1 MLPITEK
8 AHIFAYHKR
17 TKTVEIEQNLWG
29 FSPEGEGGLLYTM
42 RNASGGEVLL
52 TNAGAAL
59 VGVRLPNG
67 DGSLCNVVAGYDTF
81 AEYVEDTVGMGKI
94 IGRTSGVITRG
105 RLVID
110 EQTSRLAVNQPPH
123 HVDGGRKGF
132 GARMW
137 EARTEVNRVVFA
149 LESAAG
155 DEGYPS
161 GLRTEVIYDWDDDN
175 RLEVTVV
182 AQADGATPIDIT
194 TAPLFDLSG
203 KFTPESISRH
213 RLQVNA
219 SRYVA
224 MRGDNAPTGELPTV
238 EVTDL
243 DFRSERELG
252 DLDTF
257 DGLIGER
264 GGLDHW
270 LVVDGWQ
277 RSILSQVATLAD
289 PQSGRTM
296 NLYSSQP
303 ALHLYSANAMSG
315 SGAKRDGREYED
327 HSAIALHCMALPD
340 AVNHAE
346 FPSIVMQAGELYV
359 QKTVYEFL

>member
-1 MLPITEK
+1 M
-8 AHIFAYHKR
+8 
-17 TKTVEIEQNLWG
+17 EIEQNLWG

-67 DGSLCNVVAGYDTF
+67 DGSLTDVVAGYDSF
-81 AEYVEDTVGMGKI
+81 AEYIDDTVGMGKI
-94 IGRTSGVITRG
+94 IGRTSGVISRG
-105 RLVID
+105 KLTIG
-110 EQTSRLAVNQPPH
+110 EQTSRLSINRPPH

-132 GARMW
+132 GVRMW
-137 EARTEVNRVVFA
+137 EARAEVNRVVFA

-182 AQADGATPIDIT
+182 AQADGTTPIDIS

-203 KFTPESISRH
+203 EFTPESVSRH
-213 RLQVNA
+213 RLQVAA

-224 MRGDNAPTGELPTV
+224 MRGDNVPTGELPTV
-238 EVTDL
+238 EATDL
-243 DFRSERELG
+243 DFREEREVG

-270 LVVDGWQ
+270 LVIDGWQ
-277 RSILSQVATLAD
+277 RSILAHVATLSD

-296 NLYSSQP
+296 RVYSSQP

-315 SGAKRDGREYED
+315 SGARRGEHEYED
-327 HSAIALHCMALPD
+327 HSALALHCMALPD
-340 AVNHAE
+340 AVNRAE
-346 FPSIVMQAGELYV
+346 FPSTMFEAGELYV

>member
-1 MLPITEK
+1 M
-8 AHIFAYHKR
+8 YKR
-17 TKTVEIEQNLWG
+17 KENVEIEQNLWG

-67 DGSLCNVVAGYDTF
+67 DGSLCNVVAGYDSF
-81 AEYVEDTVGMGKI
+81 AEYVDDTVGMGKI
-94 IGRTSGVITRG
+94 IGRTSGVISRG
-105 RLVID
+105 RLVIG
-110 EQTSRLAVNQPPH
+110 EQTSRLAVNRPPH
-123 HVDGGRKGF
+123 HADGGRKGF

-149 LESAAG
+149 LESVAG

-175 RLEVTVV
+175 RLEITVV

-194 TAPLFDLSG
+194 TAPMFDLSG
-203 KFTPESISRH
+203 EFTPASIARH

-224 MRGDNAPTGELPTV
+224 MRGDNVPTGELPTV
-238 EVTDL
+238 EATDL
-243 DFRSERELG
+243 DFRSEREVG

-270 LVVDGWQ
+270 LAVDGWQ
-277 RSILSQVATLAD
+277 RSILAHVATLTD
-289 PQSGRTM
+289 PQSGRKM
-296 NLYSSQP
+296 NVYSSQP

-315 SGAKRDGREYED
+315 SGAQRDGREYED
-327 HSAIALHCMALPD
+327 HSALALHCMALPD
-340 AVNHAE
+340 AVNRAE
-346 FPSIVMQAGELYV
+346 FPSIVMEAGELYV

>member
-1 MLPITEK
+1 MLNDFEQ
-8 AHIFAYHKR
+8 
-17 TKTVEIEQNLWG
+17 VEIEQNLWG

-67 DGSLCNVVAGYDTF
+67 NGELIDVVAGYDSF
-81 AEYVEDTVGMGKI
+81 AEYVDDTVGMGKI
-94 IGRTSGVITRG
+94 IGRTSGTITRG
-105 RLVID
+105 RLVIGD
-110 EQTSRLAVNQPPH
+110 QTSRLAINRPPH

-137 EARTEVNRVVFA
+137 EARAEVNRVVFA
-149 LESAAG
+149 LESADG

-161 GLRTEVIYDWDDDN
+161 ALRTEVIYDWDDDN

-182 AQADGATPIDIT
+182 AQADGSTPIDIT

-203 KFTPESISRH
+203 EFTSASISRH

-224 MRGDNAPTGELPTV
+224 MRGDNVPTGELPTV
-238 EVTDL
+238 EATDI
-243 DFRSERELG
+243 DYREERELG
-252 DLDTF
+252 DLDSF

-270 LVVDGWQ
+270 LVIDGWQ
-277 RSILSQVATLAD
+277 RSILAQVASLSD
-289 PQSGRTM
+289 PQSGRKM
-296 NLYSSQP
+296 NVYSSQP
-303 ALHLYSANAMSG
+303 SLHLYSANAMSG
-315 SGAKRDGREYED
+315 SGAKRGDREYED

-340 AVNHAE
+340 AVNRAE
-346 FPSIVMQAGELYV
+346 FPSTLFEAGELYV

>member
-1 MLPITEK
+1 M
-8 AHIFAYHKR
+8 
-17 TKTVEIEQNLWG
+17 KTVEIEQNIWG

-67 DGSLCNVVAGYDTF
+67 DGTLTNVVAGYGSF
-81 AEYVEDTVGMGKI
+81 AEYIDDTVGMGKI
-94 IGRTSGVITRG
+94 IGRTSGVISRG
-105 RLVID
+105 RLTID
-110 EQTSRLAVNQPPH
+110 GQTTRLAVNRPPH

-149 LESAAG
+149 LDSAAG
-155 DEGYPS
+155 DEGYPA

-175 RLEVTVV
+175 RLEITVV

-194 TAPLFDLSG
+194 AAPMFDLSG
-203 KFTPESISRH
+203 EFTPSSVARH

-224 MRGDNAPTGELPTV
+224 MRGDNVPTGELPTV
-238 EVTDL
+238 EDTDL
-243 DFRSERELG
+243 DFRSEREVG

-277 RSILSQVATLAD
+277 RSILAEVATLTD

-296 NLYSSQP
+296 NVYSSQP
-303 ALHLYSANAMSG
+303 ALHLDSANAMSG
-315 SGAKRDGREYED
+315 SGARRDNREYED
-327 HSAIALHCMALPD
+327 HSAIVLHCMALPD
-340 AVNHAE
+340 AVNQPD
-346 FPSIVMQAGELYV
+346 FPSIVMPAGELYV

>member
-1 MLPITEK
+1 M
-8 AHIFAYHKR
+8 
-17 TKTVEIEQNLWG
+17 EIEQNLWG

-67 DGSLCNVVAGYDTF
+67 DGSLTDVVAGYDSF
-81 AEYVEDTVGMGKI
+81 AEYIDDTVGMGKI
-94 IGRTSGVITRG
+94 IGRTSGVISRG
-105 RLVID
+105 KLTIG
-110 EQTSRLAVNQPPH
+110 EQTSRLSINRPPH

-137 EARTEVNRVVFA
+137 EARAEVNRVVFA
-149 LESAAG
+149 LESTAG

-182 AQADGATPIDIT
+182 AQADGATPIDIS

-203 KFTPESISRH
+203 EFTPESVSRH
-213 RLQVNA
+213 RLQVAA

-224 MRGDNAPTGELPTV
+224 MRGDNVPTGELPTV
-238 EVTDL
+238 EATDL
-243 DFRSERELG
+243 DFREEREVG

-270 LVVDGWQ
+270 LVIDGWQ
-277 RSILSQVATLAD
+277 RSILAHVATLSD

-296 NLYSSQP
+296 RVYSSQP

-315 SGAKRDGREYED
+315 SGARRGEHEYED
-327 HSAIALHCMALPD
+327 HSALALHCMALPD
-340 AVNHAE
+340 AVNRAE
-346 FPSIVMQAGELYV
+346 FPSTMFEAGELYV

>member
-1 MLPITEK
+1 MLNDFEQ
-8 AHIFAYHKR
+8 
-17 TKTVEIEQNLWG
+17 VEIEQNLWG

-67 DGSLCNVVAGYDTF
+67 NGELIDIVAGYDSF
-81 AEYVEDTVGMGKI
+81 AEYVDDTVGMGKI
-94 IGRTSGVITRG
+94 IGRTSGTITRG
-105 RLVID
+105 RLVIG
-110 EQTSRLAVNQPPH
+110 EQTSRLAINRPPH

-137 EARTEVNRVVFA
+137 EARAEVNRVVFA
-149 LESAAG
+149 LESADG

-182 AQADGATPIDIT
+182 AQADGTTPIDIT

-203 KFTPESISRH
+203 EFTPESISRH

-224 MRGDNAPTGELPTV
+224 MRGDNVPTGELPTV
-238 EVTDL
+238 EATDI
-243 DFRSERELG
+243 DYREERELG
-252 DLDTF
+252 DLDRF

-270 LVVDGWQ
+270 LAIDGWQ
-277 RSILSQVATLAD
+277 RSILAQVASLSD
-289 PQSGRTM
+289 PKSGRKM
-296 NLYSSQP
+296 NVYSSQP
-303 ALHLYSANAMSG
+303 SLHLYSANAMSG
-315 SGAKRDGREYED
+315 SGAKRGNREYED

-340 AVNHAE
+340 AVNCAE
-346 FPSIVMQAGELYV
+346 FPSTLFEAGELYV

>member
-1 MLPITEK
+1 M
-8 AHIFAYHKR
+8 
-17 TKTVEIEQNLWG
+17 EIEQNLWG

-52 TNAGAAL
+52 TNVGAAL

-67 DGSLCNVVAGYDTF
+67 DGSLTDVVAGYDSF
-81 AEYVEDTVGMGKI
+81 AEYIDDTVGMGKI
-94 IGRTSGVITRG
+94 IGRTSGVISRG
-105 RLVID
+105 KLTIG
-110 EQTSRLAVNQPPH
+110 EQTSRLSINRPPH

-137 EARTEVNRVVFA
+137 EARAEVNRVVFA
-149 LESAAG
+149 LESTAG

-182 AQADGATPIDIT
+182 AQADGTTPIDIS

-203 KFTPESISRH
+203 EFTPESVSRH
-213 RLQVNA
+213 RLQVAA

-224 MRGDNAPTGELPTV
+224 MRGDNVPTGELPTV
-238 EVTDL
+238 EATDL
-243 DFRSERELG
+243 DFREEREVG

-270 LVVDGWQ
+270 LVIDGWQ
-277 RSILSQVATLAD
+277 RSILAHVATLSD

-296 NLYSSQP
+296 RAYSSQP

-315 SGAKRDGREYED
+315 SGARRGEHEYED
-327 HSAIALHCMALPD
+327 HSALALHCMALPD
-340 AVNHAE
+340 AVNRAE
-346 FPSIVMQAGELYV
+346 FPSTMFEAGELYV

>member
-1 MLPITEK
+1 M
-8 AHIFAYHKR
+8 
-17 TKTVEIEQNLWG
+17 EIEQNLWG

-52 TNAGAAL
+52 TNVGAAL

-67 DGSLCNVVAGYDTF
+67 DGSLTDVVAGYDSF
-81 AEYVEDTVGMGKI
+81 AEYIDDTVGMGKI
-94 IGRTSGVITRG
+94 IGRTSGVISRG
-105 RLVID
+105 KLTIG
-110 EQTSRLAVNQPPH
+110 EQTSRLSINRPPH

-137 EARTEVNRVVFA
+137 EARAEVNRVVFA
-149 LESAAG
+149 LEIAAG

-182 AQADGATPIDIT
+182 AQADGTTPIDIS

-203 KFTPESISRH
+203 EFTPESVSRH
-213 RLQVNA
+213 RLQVVA

-224 MRGDNAPTGELPTV
+224 MRGDNVPTDELPTV
-238 EVTDL
+238 EATDL
-243 DFRSERELG
+243 DFREEREVG

-270 LVVDGWQ
+270 LVIDGWQ
-277 RSILSQVATLAD
+277 RSILAHVATLSD

-296 NLYSSQP
+296 RVYSSQP

-315 SGAKRDGREYED
+315 SGARRGEHEYED
-327 HSAIALHCMALPD
+327 HSALALHCMALPD
-340 AVNHAE
+340 AVNRAE
-346 FPSIVMQAGELYV
+346 FPSTMFEAGELYV